1 MYNKDEILKNISK
14 DIKVIMI
21 PEGKLYNC
29 NISIKERLNQATE
42 IDGNKWSFINCTFYF
57 GSNNE
62 AIAKELSSKARRQ
75 NNILLIKELYCYE
88 QHVEIILGEDI
99 FELIKQD
106 FK

>member
-88 QHVEIILGEDI
+88 QHDEIILGEDI